1 MFTAELTKLIIFTAT
16 YSNGVDKLLR
26 TRLSAMARVT
36 RSSLKSTSP
45 MESAAIV
52 ESGKGGKSRRAV
64 KKPQV
69 ESPSIPDAKEEDATE
84 APKPKRRK
92 TATKLEPV
100 AGPSRPLNPLGDA
113 PTPLLPAS
121 LIFDVP
127 TAIAHLSN
135 TDPRFGRM
143 FDTLPCKPF
152 QPPLEAIDPFKTLVT
167 SIIGQQVSWM
177 AARAI
182 NNRFMAIFGFGDG
195 TGSQEVKGYPTPGMV
210 AAADVMKLKS
220 VGLSLR
226 KAEYG
231 QYKLI
236 LRPKQR

>member
-1 MFTAELTKLIIFTAT
+1 MKTTTPLEALAGTPLA
-16 YSNGVDKLLR
+16 
-26 TRLSAMARVT
+26 A
-36 RSSLKSTSP
+36 
-45 MESAAIV
+45 SAAIQ
-52 ESGKGGKSRRAV
+52 SRTRDV
-64 KKPQV
+64 QKPVPQPV
-69 ESPSIPDAKEEDATE
+69 STAPDRREDAIE
-84 APKPKRRK
+84 APRPKRRK
-92 TATKLEPV
+92 TGQKSPPAAVPARVLI
-100 AGPSRPLNPLGDA
+100 PLGDA
-113 PTPLLPAS
+113 PTPLLPAA

-127 TAIAHLSN
+127 QAIAHLSE

-182 NNRFMAIFGFGDG
+182 NNRFMALFGFGDG
-195 TGSQEVKGYPTPGMV
+195 TGAQEVKGYPTPGMV
-210 AAADVMKLKS
+210 AAADVMTLKG

-231 QYKLI
+231 
-236 LRPKQR
+236 